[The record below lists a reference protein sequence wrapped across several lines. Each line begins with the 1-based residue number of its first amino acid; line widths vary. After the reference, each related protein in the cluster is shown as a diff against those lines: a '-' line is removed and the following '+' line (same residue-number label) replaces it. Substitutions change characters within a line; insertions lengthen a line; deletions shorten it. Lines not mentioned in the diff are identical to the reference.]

1 MADKKKDKA
10 AKDDAPKDEK
20 DTKPA
25 GEGAEGEAPADEG
38 EGKKKSS
45 KKMMIIIAAG
55 VVLLIAVIVAALFF
69 TGVIGKKPPPPANAE
84 ADAGAPPAEEHGSSD
99 KKEDGGGGGHGGG
112 KGKGGKDEAGKGN
125 FFDLGEIVVNL
136 SADGRRQ
143 TILQLVVQLEV
154 EKQDDKPALEAVKP
168 RIIDNFQTYL
178 RELRLDDLRGSA
190 GLYRLREEL
199 LFRVNEAVYP
209 VKVRDVL
216 FQRMLMQ

>member
-99 KKEDGGGGGHGGG
+99 KKEDGGGGHGGG